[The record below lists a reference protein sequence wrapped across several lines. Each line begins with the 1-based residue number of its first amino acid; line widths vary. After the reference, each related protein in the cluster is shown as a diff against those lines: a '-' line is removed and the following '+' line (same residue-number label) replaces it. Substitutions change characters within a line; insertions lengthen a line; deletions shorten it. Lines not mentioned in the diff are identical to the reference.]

1 MGGEFLFIM
10 NGLIFF
16 IEIVLFYIAII
27 VFTVGTLYRLWYW
40 LKTPVP
46 WRINLGPSKTTWK
59 GVIGK
64 IAAEVLIFISLLR
77 SDKKLWVYAF
87 TMHVCALACL
97 LGTHFFGLI
106 DAGVD
111 LWTPYTIP
119 LGKEIIYV
127 FACFAFPLIA
137 ALLLLLINRI
147 WVERV
152 RRVSMP
158 TDYIAIGLVMT
169 HVLVGTY
176 MSFFTELD
184 MAEVMKWGIGLATF
198 QPYLVTGSWAFVTH
212 CATGFSLFIYFPFSK
227 LFHPMGQIANR
238 WTMTQKEVELIAGG
252 RAVR

>member
-1 MGGEFLFIM
+1 M
-10 NGLIFF
+10 NGLLFF

-27 VFTVGTLYRLWYW
+27 VFTLGTLYRLWYW

-46 WRINLGPSKTTWK
+46 WRINLAPSKTTWK
-59 GVIGK
+59 GVVGK

-77 SDKKLWVYAF
+77 NDKKLWIFAF
-87 TMHVCALACL
+87 TMHICGLAVL

-111 LWTPYTIP
+111 LWTSSSIP
-119 LGKEIIYV
+119 LGQEIIFV
-127 FACFAFPLIA
+127 AACFAFPLIA

-147 WVERV
+147 WEKKV

-158 TDYIAIGLVMT
+158 TDYIAIGLVLA
-169 HVLVGTY
+169 HVLAGTY

-184 MAEVMKWGIGLATF
+184 MAEVMKWGLGLATF
-198 QPYLVTGSWAFVTH
+198 HPYVVHGSWIFPVHLT
-212 CATGFSLFIYFPFSK
+212 TGFTLFMYFPFSK